1 MVSGKD
7 TARGLQALDVQVRY
21 GELLAVQGVDLRV
34 NGQIVALLGPSGSG
48 KSTLLRAIA
57 GLEPLAGGQLLWDGQ
72 SIAATPVHRRGFALM
87 FQDGQLFPHR
97 NVAGNVS
104 YPLAGKGLSRTA
116 KAARVAELLELVGLP
131 GTQRRAV
138 TTLSGGQA
146 QRVALARA
154 LAAQPRLLLLDEPL
168 ASLDLVLRRRLAG
181 QLRRLVHDA
190 GIGAVYVT
198 HDHAEAFAVA
208 DQVGVLLAGKL
219 VRLAPPQ
226 ELLQRPGSPE
236 VAQFLAAGLP
246 Q

>member
-1 MVSGKD
+1 MVNG
-7 TARGLQALDVQVRY
+7 AQQPRGLQAVDVQVRY
-21 GELLAVQGVDLRV
+21 GDLLAVRGVDLQV
-34 NGQIVALLGPSGSG
+34 DGQIVALLGPSGSG
-48 KSTLLRAIA
+48 KSTFLRAVA

-97 NVAGNVS
+97 NVAGNVA
-104 YPLAGKGLSRTA
+104 YPLAGKGLSRA
-116 KAARVAELLELVGLP
+116 DKAARVAELLELVGLP

-168 ASLDLVLRRRLAG
+168 ASLDLALRRRLAG
-181 QLRRLVHDA
+181 QLRSLVREA
-190 GIGAVYVT
+190 GIGALYVT
-198 HDHAEAFAVA
+198 HDHAEAFTVA
-208 DQVGVLLAGKL
+208 DQVGVLLEGKL
-219 VRLAPPQ
+219 ARLAPPQ
-226 ELLQRPGSPE
+226 ELLREPGSAE
-236 VAQFLAAGLP
+236 VEQFLAAGLP